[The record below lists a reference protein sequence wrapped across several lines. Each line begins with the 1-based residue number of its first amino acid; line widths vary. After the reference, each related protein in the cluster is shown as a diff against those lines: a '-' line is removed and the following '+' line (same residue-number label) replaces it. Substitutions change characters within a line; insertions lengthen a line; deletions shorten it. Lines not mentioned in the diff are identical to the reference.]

1 MKIKFLFRKSIIIF
15 SPFFLVILLL
25 LSFNVFKKDYS
36 YGHKSI
42 FFYPSSI
49 DWLNYYRKLYLQKF
63 KNNFNS
69 KKVGLDQ
76 VHIFISEKNNNKLL
90 YDLPSSTD
98 RYVNAE
104 IKGKKNK
111 IEKVKL
117 KYKGANPYNWLF
129 DQKEIRIKYSKK
141 KTIINRRY
149 YDYRISQTPVLSD
162 YLFFKLANKIIKPA
176 YDIKL
181 VELFINNKSKGIHIE
196 RGVLRE
202 DFLRRNKLMPV
213 NIYRGEQLRYDDKNL
228 GLEVNLF
235 DNIGLWRKTS
245 YLNYIDKNDYS
256 DLNLFLDKINKS
268 STSSNALKS
277 LMDYENLDILSTFGA
292 FEIITQTRSIDNYH
306 NHRFILDP
314 WSGSNY
320 IFVHD
325 GSYNI
330 HNDKIELDHV
340 SDDLSEILT
349 LSSEYLL
356 SKYKKTYQLLN
367 NDKVIESVIN
377 EINSLRDGYLISI
390 KRDIGKIQRE
400 YVFPGGE
407 KETLEFP
414 DKLIASLKLRKKK
427 LNNIFNTKPNT
438 TWENTNKGFSI
449 KINDHMPVSNINP
462 KFEGTKPKYI
472 VLDINY
478 NNLIDDNDVYFY
490 PNENNDFL
498 ININLLSNRIVTHH
512 SEIKRNKIPISKS
525 INNTKFNFILESQHK
540 FDKILA
546 QNFFSKKKYEI
557 KKEVNTSYKATKFNL
572 PIKTS
577 TKNKEII
584 LEGNIEIYKNE
595 IYNDVV
601 TIKEGTVF
609 SLCGECSL
617 MFKNKVKAEGKK
629 ENPIIFQ
636 GINGEKWGA
645 IGIVGKKTEN
655 SELSNLIIKNGSGGL
670 VDNIYLY
677 ASLSLNNTKNIKI
690 TNLIM
695 EKNFTYDDMMH
706 IVYSKNIEI
715 NNSEFFDSYL
725 DTIDVDISE
734 NINFKNIQ
742 IKNSGNDGID
752 FMESKSKL
760 QNINII
766 NSKDKG
772 LSVGEN
778 SNIELNESKIIGN
791 NYGIVS
797 KDDSLAVLKNTQI
810 TNNIIQLAVYKKNW
824 RYGKSGNIELH
835 NIKLNEGNNTF
846 QSDKDGS
853 IIFKTKD
860 IKQKITY
867 QKLK

>member
-1 MKIKFLFRKSIIIF
+1 MKIKFLLRKSIIIF
-15 SPFFLVILLL
+15 SPFFLIILLL

-36 YGHKSI
+36 FGHKSI
-42 FFYPSSI
+42 FFYPTSF
-49 DWLNYYRKLYLQKF
+49 DWLNYYKKLYFQKF
-63 KNNFNS
+63 KNNFYS

-76 VHIFISEKNNNKLL
+76 IHIFISEKNNNKLL
-90 YDLPSSTD
+90 NDLPSSTD

-141 KTIINRRY
+141 KTINNRRY

-162 YLFFKLANKIIKPA
+162 YLYFKLANKIIKPA
-176 YDIKL
+176 YDVKL

-213 NIYRGEQLRYDDKNL
+213 NIYRGEQLRYEDKNL
-228 GLEVNLF
+228 GLEAKLF
-235 DNIGLWRKTS
+235 DNVGLWKKTS
-245 YLNYIDKNDYS
+245 YLNYIDKDDYS

-277 LMDYENLDILSTFGA
+277 LLDYENLDILSTFGA
-292 FEIITQTRSIDNYH
+292 FQIISQAPTKDNYH
-306 NHRFILDP
+306 NQRFILDP

-325 GSYNI
+325 GSYISSNDNI
-330 HNDKIELDHV
+330 ALDFV
-340 SDDLSEILT
+340 ADDMMEVLT
-349 LSSEYLL
+349 TSSEYLL
-356 SKYKKTYQLLN
+356 SKYIKTYELLN
-367 NDKVIESVIN
+367 DDNVIENMIN
-377 EINSLRDGYLISI
+377 EINLVKEKYLISF
-390 KRDIGKIQRE
+390 KRDTGKIQRK
-400 YVFPGGE
+400 YRFPGDE
-407 KETLEFP
+407 KETLDLPNE
-414 DKLIASLKLRKKK
+414 LITSLKLRKKK
-427 LNNIFNTKPNT
+427 LNNIFNANPNAS
-438 TWENTNKGFSI
+438 WENTKKGFMI
-449 KINDHMPVSNINP
+449 KVNDHMPVSNIKP
-462 KFEGTKPKYI
+462 LFKYTKPKYI
-472 VLDINY
+472 VLDVNY
-478 NNLIDDNDVYFY
+478 NNIIDDSDFYFY
-490 PNENNDFL
+490 PNENDEL
-498 ININLLSNRIVTHH
+498 IINLNLFSNRIITYH
-512 SEIKRNKIPISKS
+512 SEIKPNKSNKTKS
-525 INNTKFNFILESQHK
+525 LNNTKFNFILESQHK
-540 FDKILA
+540 FDKIYA
-546 QNFFSKKKYEI
+546 QNFFSKNNYEI
-557 KKEVNTSYKATKFNL
+557 NKEINISYKAKKFNN
-572 PIKTS
+572 PIKTNENN
-577 TKNKEII
+577 NKII
-584 LEGNIEIYKNE
+584 LEGNLDIHKNK
-595 IYNDVV
+595 IYNDAVI
-601 TIKEGTVF
+601 IKEGTVF
-609 SLCGECSL
+609 NLCNKCSL
-617 MFKNKVKAEGKK
+617 MFKNKVIAEGKK
-629 ENPIIFQ
+629 KKPIIFQ
-636 GINGEKWGA
+636 GINGKNWGA
-645 IGIVGKKTEN
+645 IGIVGEKTEN
-655 SELSNLIIKNGSGGL
+655 SKLSNLIIKNGSGAQ

-690 TNLIM
+690 SNLTM
-695 EKNFTYDDMMH
+695 KKNFLYDDMMH
-706 IVYSKNIEI
+706 IVYSRNVEI
-715 NNSEFFDSYL
+715 NNSEFYDSFL

-734 NINFKNIQ
+734 NINFNNIQ
-742 IKNSGNDGID
+742 IVNSGNDGID

-760 QNINII
+760 QNIYIT

-778 SNIELNESKIIGN
+778 SNIELNNSKITRN

-797 KDDSLAVLKNTQI
+797 KDDSIAILKNTQI